1 MPVNSSTEEI
11 EPGLL
16 EDNFSPR
23 GVDQN
28 METEQQHEPKCLKLK
43 LKPNVSKLNVSSFIL
58 GYFAAMLISNL
69 MSAFATYLL
78 DDRHGITGGKAGK
91 VMGNIGTVCSI
102 LAILS

>member
-1 MPVNSSTEEI
+1 M
-11 EPGLL
+11 L
-16 EDNFSPR
+16 EDNFSPKD
-23 GVDQN
+23 VDQN
-28 METEQQHEPKCLKLK
+28 AKREDEHECLKLK
-43 LKPNVSKLNVSSFIL
+43 LKPNVSKLNVTSFIL